1 MGDEKWRRRRP
12 GRVSGTVVPPPVQD
26 DPPPL
31 PHRRNQ
37 TRIRNHVGPSGD
49 AGSPDTELHDYRL
62 PEPKLPDNVRLLF
75 QPVIRARDANSGT
88 EGRRASDSRPGRTAV
103 LPGTLG
109 ATSHPVHGPVLR
121 DLARSEDWSA
131 SAPERRGKRG
141 RRGRQ
146 ADGRGTSV
154 PGQRSPGA
162 ASPRHGTAGPGH
174 RRHVAWLA
182 ALTVLVLL
190 SAAGTT
196 VALLGQRAASQQA
209 AGGSHDNP
217 VGGGGGGN
225 ALSAGGT
232 ALAGAA
238 TARTVTSQW
247 VAREISRT
255 EIIGCDT
262 VMCGA
267 LIRAGVPSGDLMVIR
282 PDAQDPLGADVI
294 VATPVLRSQF
304 GARLSATYAPAVL
317 ASFGSGAARI
327 DVRVIATYGAS
338 AYQLALNRDL
348 AARELLGTQI
358 VGNSRIALPPEA
370 QTELAAGQVDPR
382 LLITLPALAQQH
394 AIRVIAFYGRAPG
407 ASSGVPLSG
416 VKLAG
421 ADPPSGLNSRAYLR
435 WMINFLRS
443 QRSLYRATYIS
454 AAGQR
459 GRAVVFVR
467 FTQPY
472 PIGLLH

>member
-1 MGDEKWRRRRP
+1 
-12 GRVSGTVVPPPVQD
+12 
-26 DPPPL
+26 
-31 PHRRNQ
+31 
-37 TRIRNHVGPSGD
+37 
-49 AGSPDTELHDYRL
+49 
-62 PEPKLPDNVRLLF
+62 
-75 QPVIRARDANSGT
+75 
-88 EGRRASDSRPGRTAV
+88 
-103 LPGTLG
+103 
-109 ATSHPVHGPVLR
+109 
-121 DLARSEDWSA
+121 
-131 SAPERRGKRG
+131 
-141 RRGRQ
+141 
-146 ADGRGTSV
+146 
-154 PGQRSPGA
+154 
-162 ASPRHGTAGPGH
+162 
-174 RRHVAWLA
+174 
-182 ALTVLVLL
+182 VLL

-209 AGGSHDNP
+209 AGGNHDNP
-217 VGGGGGGN
+217 GAGGGGN

-232 ALAGAA
+232 ALVGAA
-238 TARTVTSQW
+238 TTRAVTSNW

-255 EIIGCDT
+255 QIIGCDT

-267 LIRAGVPSGDLMVIR
+267 LIKAGVPSGDLMVIR

-304 GARLSATYAPAVL
+304 GVRLSATYAPAVL

-358 VGNSRIALPPEA
+358 VGNSRIALPPSA

-394 AIRVIAFYGRAPG
+394 AIRVVAFYGRAAG

-416 VKLAG
+416 LKLAG
-421 ADPPSGLNSRAYLR
+421 ADPRSGLTSRAYLR
-435 WMINFLRS
+435 WLVNFLRS
-443 QRSLYRATYIS
+443 QRSVYRATYIT
-454 AAGQR
+454 AARQH
-459 GRAVVFVR
+459 GRAAVFVR